1 MIVGSL
7 FLLVAVVLLARGLA
21 TGSVVYLV
29 ASVAASLVAVVALVV
44 KARQAGLVRFTGARP
59 DPAAA
64 RATHPAAG
72 PDTGPAGPTWVEPDE
87 VLVGEVMERRAT
99 PAVVTSPAPHPDPTT
114 GRTAGT
120 ASSDGGGAASPSAGT
135 RAPDGPADAGH
146 ARRSTPA
153 ATAAPVDLAV
163 PVDAEDVVAPPDV
176 PTRASGSVPDGAVV
190 DDEEPQDEAPAERLS
205 PSDLALLATMPDE
218 VHVIDGRPRFHS
230 ADCPVLPL
238 YEHESLPVSEAVELG
253 FTPCADC
260 AAGSGLLTRVPG

>member
-44 KARQAGLVRFTGARP
+44 KARQAGLVRFAGARRR
-59 DPAAA
+59 PAASRTTA
-64 RATHPAAG
+64 DPT
-72 PDTGPAGPTWVEPDE
+72 TGPPDADWVEPDE

-99 PAVVTSPAPHPDPTT
+99 PAAVPSPPVPDPAPE
-114 GRTAGT
+114 
-120 ASSDGGGAASPSAGT
+120 SVAAPEDDDAVVPQDIVVP
-135 RAPDGPADAGH
+135 PDGPE
-146 ARRSTPA
+146 
-153 ATAAPVDLAV
+153 APVGDI
-163 PVDAEDVVAPPDV
+163 PGDVV
-176 PTRASGSVPDGAVV
+176 R
-190 DDEEPQDEAPAERLS
+190 DDEQEPPDEAPAERLS
-205 PSDLALLATMPDE
+205 RGELAQLATMPDE
-218 VHVIDGRPRFHS
+218 VRVIDGRPRFHS

-238 YEHESLPVSEAVELG
+238 YEHEPLPVSEAVELG